1 MTTVSDRQAAHH
13 FKVHKLYHV
22 IRVENTKLIIC
33 ENVLLQSINCSEEGM
48 G

>member
-13 FKVHKLYHV
+13 ITLHKRYHV
-22 IRVENTKLIIC
+22 IRAEIKKQTDC